1 VLGIE
6 VGVERRGRGVGEIPP
21 RGELVGMCAKP
32 TVAARPSM
40 PANSAL
46 MGVASAMVAA
56 AILALGSAAANAQ
69 PAPAVTDADIA
80 RAQLNQPVIT
90 DSDIERARLTQRT
103 PSDADLARFASPA
116 APKIDSLPQ
125 PRTGSPVDLS
135 AVAKGFEAQSTVPNL
150 PADAGP
156 ALLIFISFAM
166 PEPTLSRLVDQAART
181 KASLLLRGFVNGSL
195 RETVER
201 IQRLIGSRQ
210 VAVQI
215 DPQAFERFSIS
226 QTPSFVLTRSGAA
239 AQSCAAGLCLAGDA
253 FAVVAGDVS
262 VGYALAFIARQS
274 PAFASD
280 ADGFVRRLKT
290 PGS

>member
-1 VLGIE
+1 
-6 VGVERRGRGVGEIPP
+6 
-21 RGELVGMCAKP
+21 MCAKP

-40 PANSAL
+40 PANAAL

-69 PAPAVTDADIA
+69 PAPAVTDAAIA

-90 DSDIERARLTQRT
+90 DSDIERVRQTQRT
-103 PSDADLARFASPA
+103 PSDADLARFASPQP
-116 APKIDSLPQ
+116 PKIDSLPQ
-125 PRTGSPVDLS
+125 PRPRSPVDLA
-135 AVAKGFEAQSTVPNL
+135 AVAKGFEAQGTAPTL

-201 IQRLIGSRQ
+201 VQRLIGSRQ

-215 DPQAFERFSIS
+215 DPQAFERFSITR
-226 QTPSFVLTRSGAA
+226 TPSFVLTRSGAK
-239 AQSCAAGLCLAGDA
+239 AQSCATGQCVASDA
-253 FAVVAGDVS
+253 FALVAGDVS
-262 VGYALAFIARQS
+262 VDYALHFIARQL
-274 PAFASD
+274 PRFAID
-280 ADGFVRRLKT
+280 ASGFTRRLKS
-290 PGS
+290 PAD